1 MFYCFSVFLDC
12 FIFVG
17 FSMGYHFVNLQSI
30 TISAISTDFVT
41 MSGFRTLHRITNDD
55 CSSSSEP
62 IWRVK
67 FSPCRS
73 SPSSS
78 SSSLRLL
85 AAGASNTIKCYAL
98 TDRTDKDVNS
108 NDVLD
113 ASAMNVTRTE
123 CLISRDDH
131 QTANSVSNNTAVLG
145 YAALDVVRN
154 YCGAD
159 DVAGNEVVMAS
170 KLGGRVCVWVRLDP
184 VLEEKGVVV
193 AEDVDNGDETSSS
206 STIQQYRKPYAEFN
220 VPTATGT
227 TLAIRPPTLANYYSK
242 KETDILVA
250 MGCANGAVVICKSGI
265 LSSRPGDNGITR
277 SASSSVSGGGAVVGD
292 TGGDDTVVMNITS
305 FNNNDDENNNNSTLP
320 GEIIANVGGGHACV
334 MSLAWHPNIPN
345 TFVVGR
351 KDGII
356 DIYSAHTTSDDYYYG
371 NEGLN
376 FRRVHRLVH
385 SSFPIRAL
393 SYSMPDGELLFA
405 GDDDGK
411 LYSYDASMALPSSEN
426 SDSFSVASPVKL
438 VACALAA
445 HKGWIMNLCAFP
457 DGNRVATC
465 GSDRAVRIWDC
476 GMGLASGTPVH
487 SFDGANEGWVWGVDC
502 SSGAVGSAR
511 LKLVSCGNDGSMQ
524 VFSCSE

>member
-1 MFYCFSVFLDC
+1 MTIERV
-12 FIFVG
+12 
-17 FSMGYHFVNLQSI
+17 HFQVVTLCRPS
-30 TISAISTDFVT
+30 SKPHKKSKSTT
-41 MSGFRTLHRITNDD
+41 MSGFRTLHRITTDD
-55 CSSSSEP
+55 GDSSSSGDSP

-73 SPSSS
+73 SP

-85 AAGASNTIKCYAL
+85 AAGASNTIKCYSL

-113 ASAMNVTRTE
+113 ASAMNVACTE
-123 CLISRDDH
+123 SLISRDDH
-131 QTANSVSNNTAVLG
+131 QTNSAGNNTAVLG
-145 YAALDVVRN
+145 YAALDIVRN

-159 DVAGNEVVMAS
+159 DTAGNEVVMAS
-170 KLGGRVCVWVRLDP
+170 KLGGYVCVWVRLDP
-184 VLEEKGVVV
+184 MLKEKGVVV
-193 AEDVDNGDETSSS
+193 AEDIGNDDDDDENNSCGETS
-206 STIQQYRKPYAEFN
+206 STIQQCRKPYAEFK

-227 TLAIRPPTLANYYSK
+227 TLAIRPPTLGNYYSK
-242 KETDILVA
+242 KETEILVA

-265 LSSRPGDNGITR
+265 LASRPGDNGITR
-277 SASSSVSGGGAVVGD
+277 SASSSSGGGAVVGD
-292 TGGDDTVVMNITS
+292 TGGDDTVVMNFTS
-305 FNNNDDENNNNSTLP
+305 FNNKEDDGNNNSDP
-320 GEIIANVGGGHACV
+320 SGDIIATVGGGHACV
-334 MSLAWHPNIPN
+334 MSLAWHPTIPN

-351 KDGII
+351 KDGIV

-411 LYSYDASMALPSSEN
+411 LYSYDASMALPLSGTSE
-426 SDSFSVASPVKL
+426 SFNVASPVKL

-457 DGNRVATC
+457 DGVKVATC
-465 GSDRAVRIWDC
+465 GSDKSVRVWDC

>member
-1 MFYCFSVFLDC
+1 
-12 FIFVG
+12 
-17 FSMGYHFVNLQSI
+17 
-30 TISAISTDFVT
+30 
-41 MSGFRTLHRITNDD
+41 MSGFRTLHRITNDEEGSTD
-55 CSSSSEP
+55 SP
-62 IWRVK
+62 VWRVK

-73 SPSSS
+73 SP

-85 AAGASNTIKCYAL
+85 AAGASNTIKCYSL
-98 TDRTDKDVNS
+98 SDRTDKDVNS

-113 ASAMNVTRTE
+113 ASAMNVTCTE
-123 CLISRDDH
+123 SLISRDDH
-131 QTANSVSNNTAVLG
+131 QKNSAGNNTAVLG

-159 DVAGNEVVMAS
+159 DTAGNEVVMAT
-170 KLGGRVCVWVRLDP
+170 KLGGHVCVWVRLDP
-184 VLEEKGVVV
+184 VLKEKGVVV
-193 AEDVDNGDETSSS
+193 AEDIDTGNGETSSS
-206 STIQQYRKPYAEFN
+206 STIQQCTKPYVEFN

-227 TLAIRPPTLANYYSK
+227 TLAIRPPTLGNHYSK
-242 KETDILVA
+242 KETEILVA
-250 MGCANGAVVICKSGI
+250 MGCANGAVIICKSGI
-265 LSSRPGDNGITR
+265 LASKPGDNGITR
-277 SASSSVSGGGAVVGD
+277 SASSSGGGGAVVGD

-305 FNNNDDENNNNSTLP
+305 FDNNTENDNNNNSVPP
-320 GEIIANVGGGHACV
+320 GEVIATIGGGHACV
-334 MSLAWHPNIPN
+334 MSLAWHPTIPN

-351 KDGII
+351 KDGIV
-356 DIYSAHTTSDDYYYG
+356 DIYSAHSTSDEYYYG
-371 NEGLN
+371 HEGLN

-393 SYSMPDGELLFA
+393 SYSMPEGELLFA

-411 LYSYDASMALPSSEN
+411 LYSYDASMALPSSET
-426 SDSFSVASPVKL
+426 SESFKVASPVKL

-465 GSDRAVRIWDC
+465 GSDKSVRVWDC

-511 LKLVSCGNDGSMQ
+511 LKLVSCGNDGTMQ

>member
-1 MFYCFSVFLDC
+1 
-12 FIFVG
+12 
-17 FSMGYHFVNLQSI
+17 
-30 TISAISTDFVT
+30 
-41 MSGFRTLHRITNDD
+41 MSGFRTLHRITNDEGGGS
-55 CSSSSEP
+55 SSSSEESP
-62 IWRVK
+62 IWKVQ
-67 FSPCRS
+67 FSPCR
-73 SPSSS
+73 SS

-85 AAGASNTIKCYAL
+85 AAGASNNIKCYSL

-113 ASAMNVTRTE
+113 ASAMNVSCTE
-123 CLISRDDH
+123 RLISRDDH
-131 QTANSVSNNTAVLG
+131 HQANNSTSNNTAVLG
-145 YAALDVVRN
+145 YAALDIVRN

-159 DVAGNEVVMAS
+159 DTAGNEVVMAS
-170 KLGGRVCVWVRLDP
+170 KLGGHVCVWVRLDP
-184 VLEEKGVVV
+184 VLKEKGVVV
-193 AEDVDNGDETSSS
+193 SEDIDNDGDENNSSGAETS
-206 STIQQYRKPYAEFN
+206 STIQQYRKPYAEFK

-227 TLAIRPPTLANYYSK
+227 TLAIRPPTLGNYYSK

-265 LSSRPGDNGITR
+265 LASRQGDNGITR
-277 SASSSVSGGGAVVGD
+277 SASSSGGGGGAVVGD

-305 FNNNDDENNNNSTLP
+305 FNNKEDDSNNNNSTPP
-320 GEIIANVGGGHACV
+320 GDIIATVGGGHACV
-334 MSLAWHPNIPN
+334 MSLAWHPKIPN

-351 KDGII
+351 KDGIV
-356 DIYSAHTTSDDYYYG
+356 DIYSGHSTSDDYYYG

-376 FRRVHRLVH
+376 FRRVHRLIH

-411 LYSYDASMALPSSEN
+411 LYSYDASMALPGSEN
-426 SDSFSVASPVKL
+426 SDNFRVASPVKL
-438 VACALAA
+438 VACAIAA

-465 GSDRAVRIWDC
+465 GSDRSVRVWDC

-487 SFDGANEGWVWGVDC
+487 SFEGANEGWVWGVDC
-502 SSGAVGSAR
+502 SSGAVGSAK
-511 LKLVSCGNDGSMQ
+511 LKLVSCGNDGTMQ
-524 VFSCSE
+524 TFSCSE

>member
-1 MFYCFSVFLDC
+1 MYWFLLGSRAGVVSQVVSLCVLLAASVL
-12 FIFVG
+12 
-17 FSMGYHFVNLQSI
+17 
-30 TISAISTDFVT
+30 ISVLMCDDILFDIHHYAT

-55 CSSSSEP
+55 GDSSCSSEP
-62 IWRVK
+62 LWRVK
-67 FSPCRS
+67 FSSCRS
-73 SPSSS
+73 SSSS
-78 SSSLRLL
+78 PSSLRLL
-85 AAGASNTIKCYAL
+85 AAGASNTIKCYTL
-98 TDRTDKDVNS
+98 TDRTEKDVNS

-123 CLISRDDH
+123 CLISRDDY
-131 QTANSVSNNTAVLG
+131 QAISSASKNSAALG

-159 DVAGNEVVMAS
+159 DTSGNEVVMAS
-170 KLGGRVCVWVRLDP
+170 KLGGHVCVWVRLDP

-193 AEDVDNGDETSSS
+193 AEDVDNGLDASS
-206 STIQQYRKPYAEFN
+206 STTQRYRKPYAEFK

-250 MGCANGAVVICKSGI
+250 MGCANGSVVICKSGI
-265 LSSRPGDNGITR
+265 LSSHPGDNGITR
-277 SASSSVSGGGAVVGD
+277 SASGGAVVGD
-292 TGGDDTVVMNITS
+292 SAGGDTVVMNITS
-305 FNNNDDENNNNSTLP
+305 FNNSDNEINNNSTPP
-320 GEIIANVGGGHACV
+320 GEIIATVGSGHACV

-426 SDSFSVASPVKL
+426 SGSFNVASPVKL

-511 LKLVSCGNDGSMQ
+511 LKLVSCGNDASLQ
-524 VFSCSE
+524 VFSCT

>member
-1 MFYCFSVFLDC
+1 
-12 FIFVG
+12 
-17 FSMGYHFVNLQSI
+17 
-30 TISAISTDFVT
+30 
-41 MSGFRTLHRITNDD
+41 MSGFRTLHRITNDND
-55 CSSSSEP
+55 GDSSTDSP
-62 IWRVK
+62 VWRVK

-73 SPSSS
+73 SPSQ

-85 AAGASNTIKCYAL
+85 AAGASNTIKCYSL
-98 TDRTDKDVNS
+98 SDRSEKDVNS

-113 ASAMNVTRTE
+113 ASAMNVTCTE
-123 CLISRDDH
+123 SLLSRDDYE
-131 QTANSVSNNTAVLG
+131 QKNNSASNNNTAVLG

-159 DVAGNEVVMAS
+159 DTAGNEVVMAS
-170 KLGGRVCVWVRLDP
+170 KLGGHVCVWVRLDP
-184 VLEEKGVVV
+184 VLKEKGVVV
-193 AEDVDNGDETSSS
+193 AEDISNGDESSNNCGGESSSS
-206 STIQQYRKPYAEFN
+206 STTIQQCRKPYAEFK

-227 TLAIRPPTLANYYSK
+227 TLAIRPPLLGNYYSK
-242 KETDILVA
+242 KETEILVA
-250 MGCANGAVVICKSGI
+250 LGCANGAVVICKSGI
-265 LSSRPGDNGITR
+265 LASRPGDNGITR
-277 SASSSVSGGGAVVGD
+277 STSSSGGGGGGAVVGD
-292 TGGDDTVVMNITS
+292 TGGEDTVVMNFTS
-305 FNNNDDENNNNSTLP
+305 FHNKEDDNNSNSAPP
-320 GEIIANVGGGHACV
+320 GEIIATVGGGHACV
-334 MSLAWHPNIPN
+334 MSLAWHPTIPN

-351 KDGII
+351 KDGIV

-371 NEGLN
+371 HEGLN

-393 SYSMPDGELLFA
+393 SYSMPEGELLFA

-411 LYSYDASMALPSSEN
+411 LYSYDASLALSET
-426 SDSFSVASPVKL
+426 SESFNVASPVKL

-465 GSDRAVRIWDC
+465 GSDKSVRVWDC

-502 SSGAVGSAR
+502 SSGAAGSAR
-511 LKLVSCGNDGSMQ
+511 LKLVGCGNDGSMQ

>member
-1 MFYCFSVFLDC
+1 
-12 FIFVG
+12 
-17 FSMGYHFVNLQSI
+17 
-30 TISAISTDFVT
+30 
-41 MSGFRTLHRITNDD
+41 MSGFRTLHRITNDND
-55 CSSSSEP
+55 GHNSTASP
-62 IWRVK
+62 VWRVK

-73 SPSSS
+73 SSSPQ

-85 AAGASNTIKCYAL
+85 AAGASNTIKCYSL
-98 TDRTDKDVNS
+98 SDRSEKDVTS

-113 ASAMNVTRTE
+113 ASAMNVA
-123 CLISRDDH
+123 CSDILISREDH
-131 QTANSVSNNTAVLG
+131 VQNNSNTAVLG
-145 YAALDVVRN
+145 YAALDIVRN

-159 DVAGNEVVMAS
+159 DTAGNEVVMAS
-170 KLGGRVCVWVRLDP
+170 KLGGHVCVWVRLDP
-184 VLEEKGVVV
+184 VLKEKGVVV
-193 AEDVDNGDETSSS
+193 AEDIGNESS
-206 STIQQYRKPYAEFN
+206 STIQQCHRKPYVEFK
-220 VPTATGT
+220 VPAATGT
-227 TLAIRPPTLANYYSK
+227 TLAIRPPLLGNYYSK

-250 MGCANGAVVICKSGI
+250 LGCANGAVIICKSGI
-265 LSSRPGDNGITR
+265 LASRPGDNGITR
-277 SASSSVSGGGAVVGD
+277 SASSSGGGGAVVGD
-292 TGGDDTVVMNITS
+292 SGGDDTVVMNFTS
-305 FNNNDDENNNNSTLP
+305 FNNTEDDNSVPP
-320 GEIIANVGGGHACV
+320 GEIIATVGGGHACV
-334 MSLAWHPNIPN
+334 MSLVWHPTIPN

-371 NEGLN
+371 HEGLN

-393 SYSMPDGELLFA
+393 SYSMPEGELLFA

-411 LYSYDASMALPSSEN
+411 LYSYDASMALSET
-426 SDSFSVASPVKL
+426 SESFNVASPVKL

-465 GSDRAVRIWDC
+465 GSDKSVRVWDC

-502 SSGAVGSAR
+502 SGGAAGSAR
-511 LKLVSCGNDGSMQ
+511 LKMVSCGNDGSMQ